1 MQCVWFA
8 VCTGLARPVF
18 GKQPAVPRSPLFWAR
33 LVLASVR
40 PAGLWPCVAKVAGH
54 ARPSAAP
61 LGSPGRPTAYVMEH
75 NSSQGKPALCRSG
88 KSTCFWLLL
97 NASAHTPRARRR
109 HRRRRRG
116 LVHDGTPFQSG
127 LWPLYQENDLKTT
140 PFTLHFTLMMHIRD

>member
-1 MQCVWFA
+1 MQCVWFV

-33 LVLASVR
+33 LVVTSNRLVFGRVWPKR
-40 PAGLWPCVAKVAGH
+40 PAARGLRQPWP
-54 ARPSAAP
+54 
-61 LGSPGRPTAYVMEH
+61 AYVMEH

-97 NASAHTPRARRR
+97 SAHTPRA
-109 HRRRRRG
+109 RRRRRG

-140 PFTLHFTLMMHIRD
+140 PFTLHLH